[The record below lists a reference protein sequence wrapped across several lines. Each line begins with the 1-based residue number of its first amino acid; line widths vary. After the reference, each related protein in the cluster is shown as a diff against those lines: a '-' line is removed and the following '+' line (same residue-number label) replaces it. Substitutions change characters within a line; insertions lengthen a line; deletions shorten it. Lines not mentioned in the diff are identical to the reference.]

1 MRETNDE
8 PKVTVGAV
16 IPVSWKDE
24 LEKMAMAERKTVSEL
39 VRGFIDKGLHGQ
51 NAQAAPAQCY
61 DYAARQVINIIAEI
75 LQLFYM
81 MEGRAD
87 HGREP
92 EYK

>member
-24 LEKMAMAERKTVSEL
+24 LEKMARAERKTVSEL
-39 VRGFIDKGLHGQ
+39 VRDLIDKGLHGQ
-51 NAQAAPAQCY
+51 NAQATQCY
-61 DYAARQVINIIAEI
+61 DYAARQVINIIVEL
-75 LQLFYM
+75 LQLFYT

-87 HGREP
+87 RG
-92 EYK
+92 

>member
-1 MRETNDE
+1 MREMNDE

-51 NAQAAPAQCY
+51 NAQAAQRY

-87 HGREP
+87 QG
-92 EYK
+92 

>member
-1 MRETNDE
+1 MREIKDG
-8 PKVTVGAV
+8 PKVTVGTV

-24 LEKMAMAERKTVSEL
+24 LEEMAKAERKTVSEL
-39 VRGFIDKGLHGQ
+39 VRDLIDKGLHGQ
-51 NAQAAPAQCY
+51 NAQAAPTQCY
-61 DYAARQVINIIAEI
+61 DYAARQVINIIIEL
-75 LQLFYM
+75 LQLYYM

>member
-24 LEKMAMAERKTVSEL
+24 LEKMARAERKTVSEL
-39 VRGFIDKGLHGQ
+39 VRDLIGKSLHGQ
-51 NAQAAPAQCY
+51 NAQAAQCY
-61 DYAARQVINIIAEI
+61 DYAARQVINMIAEI
-75 LQLFYM
+75 LQLFYI

-87 HGREP
+87 QG
-92 EYK
+92 